1 MKLEFFLILIFFL
14 NSCHTNNVERKWAE
28 KVKIG
33 DSYLVKNNIDM
44 AIKYWIESLEFKK
57 DLKTYEK
64 IIASFIIKSDFNQ
77 AKKYTLDGLT
87 YFKNNDNLLFNL
99 GLVNFYLEEYEESL
113 KAMDELI
120 KKNKYYP
127 NAHYIIGLIYEKK
140 GDFAKAKKEFIEEVN
155 INPGSRKAWQKIKEM
170 KNEK

>member
-1 MKLEFFLILIFFL
+1 MWLIILIFLL
-14 NSCHTNNVERKWAE
+14 NSCSSTNIEKKWAE

-33 DSYLVKNNIDM
+33 DFYLGENNIDM
-44 AIKYWIESLEFKK
+44 ALKYWIESLELKR
-57 DLKTYEK
+57 DLLTYQK

-77 AKKYTLDGLT
+77 AKKYTIDGLT
-87 YFKNNDNLLFNL
+87 YFRNNDNLLFNL

-113 KAMDELI
+113 KTMNKLLT
-120 KKNKYYP
+120 KNKYYP
-127 NAHYIIGLIYEKK
+127 NAHYIMGLIYEKK
-140 GDFAKAKKEFIEEVN
+140 GNYEKAKKEFIQEVN